1 MGGEEYGE
9 DFRCE
14 GNLGGSSVN
23 GQILGGG
30 DGAVDGALRQ
40 YGALSDLKER

>member
-23 GQILGGG
+23 GQILGG